1 MEKIHYAVLFSPRH
15 DIELPLFNYI
25 SVCALPAGVV
35 SPSTGNFYFRN
46 RGANLVLDRASLP
59 PRIRRI

>member
-25 SVCALPAGVV
+25 SVCALPAEVV
-35 SPSTGNFYFRN
+35 LRQGIFTSVTAGPTSF
-46 RGANLVLDRASLP
+46 
-59 PRIRRI
+59 

>member
-25 SVCALPAGVV
+25 SVCAGALSLQESFDREFLLP
-35 SPSTGNFYFRN
+35 
-46 RGANLVLDRASLP
+46 
-59 PRIRRI
+59 